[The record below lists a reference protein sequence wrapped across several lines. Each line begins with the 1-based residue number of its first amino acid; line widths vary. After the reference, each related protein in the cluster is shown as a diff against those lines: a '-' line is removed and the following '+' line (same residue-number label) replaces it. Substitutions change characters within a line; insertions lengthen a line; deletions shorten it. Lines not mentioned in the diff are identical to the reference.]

1 MDIFSSWKIHPLVL
15 GTDNEVTDNEVIQLS
30 SSLSDLAITTGSTIV
45 TYGLK
50 LSPYRIIHI
59 LKEKEHDT
67 HKLKRVIRKQ
77 CLQSRPSCLLR
88 SPL

>member
-59 LKEKEHDT
+59 LKAKELHDA
-67 HKLKRVIRKQ
+67 HELN
-77 CLQSRPSCLLR
+77 
-88 SPL
+88 